1 MHNLIWYYHHVP
13 NARVFALGIHRFM
26 LMWTEDWG
34 NCKVQ
39 VEQILSIC
47 VNIPN
52 TFDLAFSDPD
62 KVLRKEFGKILN
74 KFKSDNHIMHSSQRY
89 YIELNKVMI

>member
-1 MHNLIWYYHHVP
+1 M
-13 NARVFALGIHRFM
+13 
-26 LMWTEDWG
+26 
-34 NCKVQ
+34 Q

-74 KFKSDNHIMHSSQRY
+74 KFKSDNHIMHSRQRY
-89 YIELNKVMI
+89 HIEFYNIMGFKVV